1 MRMEQIRIYC
11 RTDRVALPTKQSSNL
26 GLRIGAYLRRMQK
39 AARRG
44 LVGGCERDDAPGC
57 CGTAQAK
64 PSGELPVRRR
74 VRTEIGFGRKERE
87 SGGKMSRPPGICW
100 ADQGGYC
107 FGLNSWIACYFN
119 YIFICPLKK
128 PIFSFCFFSI
138 IQYTS
143 RNSTAQNRRF
153 NWNRQR
159 CLSQPFPSHDEMKQ
173 RGYKSAVLYIVPFN
187 RYQFKPRSDNKIKSV
202 TCSEMEPHPVHGT
215 NRQW

>member
-1 MRMEQIRIYC
+1 MEMTKWYNISDTRDRKCCRIYGSSIHHPDHANGANSHLLC
-11 RTDRVALPTKQSSNL
+11 VALPTKQSSNL
-26 GLRIGAYLRRMQK
+26 GVRIGAYLRRMQK

-119 YIFICPLKK
+119 YIFLFICPLKK
-128 PIFSFCFFSI
+128 NLYFHFVFF
-138 IQYTS
+138 
-143 RNSTAQNRRF
+143 
-153 NWNRQR
+153 
-159 CLSQPFPSHDEMKQ
+159 L
-173 RGYKSAVLYIVPFN
+173 
-187 RYQFKPRSDNKIKSV
+187 
-202 TCSEMEPHPVHGT
+202 
-215 NRQW
+215 